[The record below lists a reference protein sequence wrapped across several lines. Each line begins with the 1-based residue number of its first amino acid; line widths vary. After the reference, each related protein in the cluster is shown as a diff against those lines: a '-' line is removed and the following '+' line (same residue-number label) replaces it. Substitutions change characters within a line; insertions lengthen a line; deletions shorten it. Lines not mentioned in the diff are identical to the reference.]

1 MSHEVAE
8 SVVAVHIGRKFAKV
22 LRSLFSWHGRA
33 GFSPFVVMQ
42 SSSYK
47 YLIRYSLQFESNNRF
62 KVMRLS
68 NPIESQ
74 HTVCDLK
81 FQSQVDKISWH
92 TNENTHCSARVALFL
107 LKKLHMKTQ
116 LFLCQEVSD

>member
-42 SSSYK
+42 S
-47 YLIRYSLQFESNNRF
+47 IESNNRF

-68 NPIESQ
+68 NPI
-74 HTVCDLK
+74 HGV
-81 FQSQVDKISWH
+81 
-92 TNENTHCSARVALFL
+92 
-107 LKKLHMKTQ
+107 
-116 LFLCQEVSD
+116 